1 MARAHRKTR
10 SRWGVM
16 KLFSFDAWEPSI
28 QRFGGY
34 LLSNLI
40 RSWMS
45 TLEYRAVVCDPTVDA
60 IHDGFEGPVIY
71 ALWHEYIPIPF
82 YLRAKTGFS
91 ILVSKHRDA
100 EWLSQAAAIE
110 GFRLFRGSSGRGG
123 VGVLKAILKERDF
136 PGFVVTPDGPRG
148 PRREFSAGAV
158 FMASKLGVP
167 IVLVGL
173 GYDRPWRNKRTW
185 DQFAVPMPGT
195 RARAILSDRIEVPGK
210 MNRDELEAFRL
221 KMQNELNRLTEEAER
236 WATDNHPRIGSAPI
250 YKAPIHF
257 SK

>member
-1 MARAHRKTR
+1 MASAHRKTR
-10 SRWGVM
+10 TPWGDM
-16 KLFSFDAWEPSI
+16 KLFSVDAWEPSV

-60 IHDGFEGPVIY
+60 IHEGFEGPVIY

-185 DQFAVPMPGT
+185 DQFAVPMPGS
-195 RARAILSDRIEVPGK
+195 RARAILSDRIDVPGK

-236 WATDNHPRIGSAPI
+236 WATDNQPRIGSASI

>member
-1 MARAHRKTR
+1 MGSAHRKTR
-10 SRWGVM
+10 RRWGSM
-16 KLFSFDAWEPSI
+16 KLLSVDTWEPSI
-28 QRFGGY
+28 HRFGGY

-45 TLEYRAVVCDPTVDA
+45 TLEYRAVVFDPTVDA

-236 WATDNHPRIGSAPI
+236 WATDNQPRIGSTPI
-250 YKAPIHF
+250 YKAPIHLA
-257 SK
+257 K